1 MPHMEVIPIIIVL
14 HTQGV
19 HHVLKPILESTIK
32 VDIFPAVKKRK
43 KDSPMD
49 TPKPRTALFQEG
61 GNDET
66 SIGDANKSKSSDIPS
81 KPRMALIQG
90 REDHELMTPQII
102 LTSNQMQQARK
113 YYKEYDKLGCDL
125 INMWRR
131 PASIGIVLQI
141 CINCQNYIRES
152 AHKSNLE
159 FSLGPVQN

>member
-14 HTQGV
+14 HTRGV

-66 SIGDANKSKSSDIPS
+66 SIVMQTRASP
-81 KPRMALIQG
+81 LIFRQSRG
-90 REDHELMTPQII
+90 WL
-102 LTSNQMQQARK
+102 
-113 YYKEYDKLGCDL
+113 
-125 INMWRR
+125 
-131 PASIGIVLQI
+131 
-141 CINCQNYIRES
+141 
-152 AHKSNLE
+152 
-159 FSLGPVQN
+159 